1 MVVLAFDQSTNKSGY
16 SVYNNGKLID
26 YGLIDKHK
34 IKNSYNRLVQMG
46 LAISHKIAEIK
57 PDAVV
62 AEDVFDQKNRI
73 TLVVLARLQGMIM
86 YACTMDNIQL
96 HIFSPSSWRK
106 LLGFKQGGNVKRA
119 DLKQQAIDYVQHHFG
134 LELSEDVAEA
144 VCIGKAASSA
154 IDF

>member
-26 YGLIDKHK
+26 YGLIDKHN

-46 LAISHKIAEIK
+46 LAISNKIAEIK

-62 AEDVFDQKNRI
+62 MEVVFDQKDRI
-73 TLVVLARLQGMIM
+73 TLVVVARLQGMIM
-86 YACTMDNIQL
+86 YACTMGNIPL

-119 DLKQQAIDYVQHHFG
+119 DLKQQAIDYVQNHFG
-134 LELSEDVAEA
+134 LELSEDVSEA
-144 VCIGKAASSA
+144 VCIGKAASGA